1 MYHFLLIFTFLY
13 KNKCE
18 KIKNRNYFFFF
29 FFFFFFYRNHL
40 IIDEK
45 MKGHLGESAAPKVEQ
60 TDKKGKG
67 QKEENKEK
75 KRGKRGKKEKLKKN
89 KRRERGWGVLRG
101 TQRTE

>member
-1 MYHFLLIFTFLY
+1 
-13 KNKCE
+13 
-18 KIKNRNYFFFF
+18 
-29 FFFFFFYRNHL
+29 
-40 IIDEK
+40 

-89 KRRERGWGVLRG
+89 KRREREGGGFCVGHRG
-101 TQRTE
+101 QNDEEFACVSIFRSHTKFLFPLFYLFLLFIIYYY